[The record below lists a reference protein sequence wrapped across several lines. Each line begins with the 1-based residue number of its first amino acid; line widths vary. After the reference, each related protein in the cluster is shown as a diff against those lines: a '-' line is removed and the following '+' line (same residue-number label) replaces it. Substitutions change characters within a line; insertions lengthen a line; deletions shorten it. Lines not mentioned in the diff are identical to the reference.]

1 MGQLHSKSYPSEA
14 AVHYGLSLVLLKQ
27 HDTKEAVRQ
36 IDLAEKALKEPC
48 ELIASQRIA
57 IALASNDA
65 EGAVKLAQAAHGAFP
80 QSRALIAHYAEALQG
95 AGRIDEGI
103 AFLHDQLALYAA
115 EPLLYE
121 LLARDYALKNEPM
134 LEHKAMAENYV
145 LRGSLSAA
153 VEQLQIARR
162 NGDGDFYE
170 LSKIDARLR
179 DLQAQLTQDKQDK
192 KENGARSAFS
202 FTASSQ
208 FGAISSDPDAETD
221 RIQNGLRLSGYR

>member
-1 MGQLHSKSYPSEA
+1 
-14 AVHYGLSLVLLKQ
+14 
-27 HDTKEAVRQ
+27 
-36 IDLAEKALKEPC
+36 
-48 ELIASQRIA
+48 
-57 IALASNDA
+57 
-65 EGAVKLAQAAHGAFP
+65 
-80 QSRALIAHYAEALQG
+80 
-95 AGRIDEGI
+95 
-103 AFLHDQLALYAA
+103 LHDQLALYAA